1 MTLNTHE
8 LDSLQNDMSVQT
20 EKGEKEMAEFH
31 TEKEVVQNLTLV
43 SLERDLPGEQEEEEE
58 GEYKDAVHLSDQTQS
73 ELLVSSLQESYGSN
87 QLQTL
92 QVNLEALVQ

>member
-31 TEKEVVQNLTLV
+31 TEKEVVKNLTLV
-43 SLERDLPGEQEEEEE
+43 SLERDLPGEQEEEE
-58 GEYKDAVHLSDQTQS
+58 EYKDAVHLSDQTQS